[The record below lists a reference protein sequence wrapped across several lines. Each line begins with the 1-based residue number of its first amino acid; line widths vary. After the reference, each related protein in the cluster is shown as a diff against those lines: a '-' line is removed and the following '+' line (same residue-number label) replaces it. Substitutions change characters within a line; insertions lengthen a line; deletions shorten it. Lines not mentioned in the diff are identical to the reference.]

1 MSSEILNAN
10 SRNNNPSCRVE
21 PNIRFQSKIVINC
34 LDKEGRR
41 CSGPLL
47 ISFKPPVD
55 KDTETEKKWS
65 LSPKT
70 KNTKFD
76 LNTFSKE
83 DMMKINVLDIES
95 DEVYKD
101 LNQSFFSDPDD
112 LELFLKKE
120 KSYHDEN
127 KLKYIVIRKKIEN
140 LKEAEKNKEIYM
152 QKLTKR
158 FPQLAFKL
166 KRVHLNADLAIKRIK
181 KFEKE
186 NEKMEKEMEKEKELI
201 LITPRKEKKKFS
213 IKEKGLN
220 PTPLFRKVGA
230 EKSLENFSFKN
241 ILYNSTQTRNFND
254 KSNSK
259 EIVKNICLTSD
270 SNQEKQKN
278 YESSNST
285 INNYESFYSPGA
297 YKHNDL
303 NITKKKLNIRKALF
317 PLLNTTKTL
326 VSIKVPKSEVFGSIL
341 KQCEYMAN
349 ANSIFS
355 KQLKEMKND

>member
-1 MSSEILNAN
+1 MSSEILNAS
-10 SRNNNPSCRVE
+10 SRNNNPSFKID
-21 PNIRFQSKIVINC
+21 PNFRFQSKIVINC
-34 LDKEGRR
+34 VDKGERR
-41 CSGPLL
+41 CSGPLM
-47 ISFKPPVD
+47 ISFKPPIE
-55 KDTETEKKWS
+55 KDTEPEQKWS

-95 DEVYKD
+95 DNVYKD

-112 LELFLKKE
+112 LELFMKKE

-152 QKLTKR
+152 QKLKKR
-158 FPQLAFKL
+158 FPHLAFKL

-213 IKEKGLN
+213 IKEKGMN

-230 EKSLENFSFKN
+230 DKSLEILSFKN
-241 ILYNSTQTRNFND
+241 ILYNSTQTRNFID

-259 EIVKNICLTSD
+259 EFVKNICFTSD
-270 SNQEKQKN
+270 SNNEKQRN

-285 INNYESFYSPGA
+285 INNYESFYTPSA
-297 YKHNDL
+297 LKTNEL
-303 NITKKKLNIRKALF
+303 NITKKNLNIRKALF
-317 PLLNTTKTL
+317 PLSSSTKTL

-355 KQLKEMKND
+355 KQIKEMKND